1 MSSKL
6 FHLSLLTIGVLLASA
21 SHANTIGYKFTDLGT
36 IGASYRES
44 WAIGI
49 NNSSQVAG
57 DSITSDGTFR
67 ATIWNGTTP
76 TDLNNFLDASD
87 VSAGWYLVGARD
99 INDNGWIVGIAS
111 NTITGVTHAF
121 LLTPVPEPETYAMFM
136 AGLGLMG
143 LIARRRKNGQA

>member
-6 FHLSLLTIGVLLASA
+6 LSLSLLTAGVLLASA

-36 IGASYRES
+36 LGASYRES

-49 NNSSQVAG
+49 NNSGQVAG

-76 TDLNNFLDASD
+76 TDLGTLGGRASEAFGINN
-87 VSAGWYLVGARD
+87 AGQVVG
-99 INDNGWIVGIAS
+99 NS
-111 NTITGVTHAF
+111 YT
-121 LLTPVPEPETYAMFM
+121 
-136 AGLGLMG
+136 
-143 LIARRRKNGQA
+143 